1 MSSGAKIQ
9 TAYCRET
16 TPGTTPAS
24 PAWLLLKRVT
34 NGLKP
39 TQNMVENA
47 EIGGTRM
54 ANGKTPGTTDVGG
67 DVVCKYRYGQHD
79 DFLASCFGND
89 WVDNVLTM
97 GNNRIAFSV
106 ASFASDIGVASIATG
121 CQVGTFKLEIPND
134 GDLQATITLAGLD
147 WNDKDDGT
155 SYFDSPTDAAGTLRY
170 SFKQV
175 TAISLNGIAG
185 GSGFCVDTFDIQ
197 FDNGLKTQRCIG
209 TGTGFAGANIPTTF
223 TPSGQIT
230 LSWSKSAYETWKK
243 TLTGVAMPFSF
254 TIANDEGSY
263 TFDFPSVQVDGDW
276 PDGGNTDI
284 VQVKLNITGSD
295 IPPTIT
301 RATAAVA
308 VTGITV
314 TPTTA
319 SVAVGST
326 TTLAASVTPSNATDS
341 AVSWSSSDKTL
352 ATVDPSTGVVTG
364 VAPGQV
370 TITATAGGVTA
381 TSVVTVTAAQ

>member
-89 WVDNVLTM
+89 WVNNVLTM

-243 TLTGVAMPFSF
+243 TLTGAAMPFSF

-301 RATAAVA
+301 RAPAAVA

-326 TTLAASVTPSNATDS
+326 TTLAAALTPSNTTDS
-341 AVSWSSSDKTL
+341 TVTWSSSDNTI

-364 VAPGQV
+364 VAAGSA
-370 TITATAGGVTA
+370 TITASAGGVTA
-381 TSVVTVTAAQ
+381 TSAVTVTAA